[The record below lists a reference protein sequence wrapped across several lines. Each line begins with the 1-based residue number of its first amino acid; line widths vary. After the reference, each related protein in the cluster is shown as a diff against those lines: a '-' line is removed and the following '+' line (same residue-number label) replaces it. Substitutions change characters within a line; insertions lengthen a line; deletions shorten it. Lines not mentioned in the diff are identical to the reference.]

1 LTDRFEIEN
10 ISTVSALERSFGM
23 NNKYGKVGYRLRLM
37 KTSTVL
43 FGFLAMFLS
52 AEKHRGHY
60 PVSVWYAGG
69 KARAPMLEKV
79 TPEKI
84 PIWKKD
90 LQQIKDLGFNTVR
103 CWVEWTNNEPVEGQ
117 YDFSALE
124 TLADIAD
131 EAGLKLIVQVYIDS
145 APDWVG
151 QKYPDAKFVASN
163 GLPVESQA
171 SPGFCFDHL
180 EVRDKI
186 LKFFTEAAKVVKD
199 KPAFYGWDLWS
210 EPHIIN
216 WAEVYH
222 LGNAEYMQFCYC
234 HSTMTRFREWLKKKY
249 QTLDGLNR
257 AWYRTFQDWKEVE
270 PPRFGTILTYTDYI
284 DWKDFIA
291 DKLAEDLAM
300 KAEAVRKVVP
310 ESVITS
316 HSAIPGL
323 LTKPSWN
330 GTPDDRKMAD
340 SVDYYGASI
349 YPKHAWT
356 IKPWSPYFRASG
368 HDFTR
373 SMTLTNEG
381 FYIGELQ
388 AGYGVF
394 GMKVSEPVVPMDMR
408 DWIWTSVAYGARAI
422 NIYAYYPMSSGYE
435 SGGYGLIELDG
446 KVTDRAIAAGKVAGV
461 VTRNMAY
468 FLGAHP
474 PKAQVA
480 VLYNPLSHMVG
491 GQQTFTGEGQA
502 IGYNNLS
509 ESLQGIHRAF
519 FERSILADFLHVL
532 DLNPERLSQYKLLIV
547 PYPVMMSKAHIQ
559 RLIEYVKNGGTLVAE
574 ARCGWIDER
583 GFSSDVYPGG
593 GLHEVFGCREASL
606 EPIRKTSK
614 ITIKISHETL
624 PELKSGDVLDALF
637 FEESF
642 ELIDDKSVVLAE
654 FENGKPAVVYAP
666 FGKGKAI
673 IVGSFIGSA
682 YHHFENPNNAKLLAG
697 IARWLGISNPVQA
710 SSSEKGVLVEA
721 RILEGRKHK
730 ILFGFNRGDKR
741 TTAKF
746 EVAVTGQNWEAKNL
760 ESEEKVNVGF
770 LGECA
775 VLERVMEPQ
784 EVWVVLLSQK

>member
-1 LTDRFEIEN
+1 MKIKHEKLRYGLGSLRI
-10 ISTVSALERSFGM
+10 IVSF
-23 NNKYGKVGYRLRLM
+23 
-37 KTSTVL
+37 L
-43 FGFLAMFLS
+43 FFLAVCLP

-84 PIWKKD
+84 PLWRKD

-103 CWVEWTNNEPVEGQ
+103 CWVEWMNNEPVEGQ
-117 YDFSALE
+117 YDFSTLE
-124 TLADIAD
+124 TLVDLAS
-131 EAGLKLIVQVYIDS
+131 EVGLRVIVQVYIDS

-151 QKYPDAKFVASN
+151 QKYPDSKFVASN

-180 EVRDKI
+180 EVRKKI
-186 LKFFTEAAKVVKD
+186 LSFFTEAAKVVKD

-234 HSTMTRFREWLKKKY
+234 HSTMARFREWLKIKY
-249 QTLDGLNR
+249 KTLDDLNG
-257 AWYRTFQDWKEVE
+257 AWYRTFQNWEEVE
-270 PPRFGTILTYTDYI
+270 PPRFGTILTYTDFI
-284 DWKDFIA
+284 DWKNFIA

-300 KAEAVRKVVP
+300 KADAVRKVVP
-310 ESVITS
+310 QSVVTS
-316 HSAIPGL
+316 HSSIPGL
-323 LTKPSWN
+323 LTKPNWN
-330 GTPDDRKMAD
+330 GTPDDRKMAN

-373 SMTLTNEG
+373 SMTLTNGG

-408 DWIWTSVAYGARAI
+408 DWMWTSVAYGARAV

-446 KVTDRAIAAGKVAGV
+446 KVTDRAIAAGKVAKV
-461 VTRNMAY
+461 VTKNMGL
-468 FLGAHP
+468 FLEAHP
-474 PKAQVA
+474 PKAKVA

-491 GQQTFTGEGQA
+491 GQQSFTGEGQP

-519 FERSILADFLHVL
+519 FERGILVDFLHVM
-532 DLNPERLSQYKLLIV
+532 DLVPERLNEYRLLIV
-547 PYPVMMSKAHIQ
+547 PYPVMMSKANIQ
-559 RLIEYVKNGGTLVAE
+559 RLIDFVKEGGTLVAE

-593 GLHEVFGCREASL
+593 GLHEVFGCREDSL
-606 EPIRKTSK
+606 LPLRETSK
-614 ITIKISHETL
+614 IIIKAPHESL
-624 PELKSGDVLDALF
+624 PFLRQGDHLDALF

-654 FENGKPAVVYAP
+654 FENGKPAMVYAP
-666 FGKGKAI
+666 YGKGKAI

-682 YHHFENPNNAKLLAG
+682 YHHFQNSNNAKFLTGLAQ
-697 IARWLGISNPVQA
+697 WLGISNPVEA
-710 SSSEKGVLVEA
+710 SSLEKEVLVEA
-721 RILEGRKHK
+721 RVLEGQKHK
-730 ILFGFNRGDKR
+730 ILFGFNRGEKR

-746 EVAVTGQNWEAKNL
+746 EVAVMGQNWTAKNL
-760 ESEEKVNVGF
+760 ESERDVAIGF
-770 LGECA
+770 HGERA
-775 VLERVMEPQ
+775 VLEKTMEPQ
-784 EVWVVLLSQK
+784 EVWVVLLDQK

>member
-1 LTDRFEIEN
+1 MSL
-10 ISTVSALERSFGM
+10 
-23 NNKYGKVGYRLRLM
+23 
-37 KTSTVL
+37 L
-43 FGFLAMFLS
+43 FCLAVCFPE
-52 AEKHRGHY
+52 EKHRGHY

-84 PIWKKD
+84 PLWRKD

-117 YDFSALE
+117 YNFS
-124 TLADIAD
+124 TLNAIVDL
-131 EAGLKLIVQVYIDS
+131 AGEVGLRVIVQVYIDS

-151 QKYPDAKFVASN
+151 QKYPDSKFVASN

-180 EVRDKI
+180 EVRKKI
-186 LKFFTEAAKVVKD
+186 LSFFTEAAKAVKD

-234 HSTMTRFREWLKKKY
+234 HSTMARFREWLKVKY
-249 QTLDGLNR
+249 KTLDDLNG
-257 AWYRTFQDWKEVE
+257 AWYRTFQNWEEVE

-284 DWKDFIA
+284 DWKNFIA

-300 KAEAVRKVVP
+300 KADAVREVVP
-310 ESVITS
+310 QGVITS

-323 LTKPSWN
+323 LTKPNWN

-373 SMTLTNEG
+373 SMTLTNGG

-394 GMKVSEPVVPMDMR
+394 GMKVSEPVIPMDMR
-408 DWIWTSVAYGARAI
+408 DWMWTSVAYGARAV

-446 KVTDRAIAAGKVAGV
+446 KVTDRAIAAGKVAKV
-461 VTRNMAY
+461 VTKNMGL
-468 FLGAHP
+468 FLEAHP
-474 PKAQVA
+474 PKAKVA

-491 GQQTFTGEGQA
+491 GQQSFTGEGQS

-519 FERSILADFLHVL
+519 FERGILVDFLHVM
-532 DLNPERLSQYKLLIV
+532 DLIPERLNEYRLLIV
-547 PYPVMMSKAHIQ
+547 PYPVMMSKANIQ
-559 RLIEYVKNGGTLVAE
+559 RLINFVREGGTLVAE

-606 EPIRKTSK
+606 KPLRKTSK
-614 ITIKISHETL
+614 IIIKIPHETL
-624 PELKSGDVLDALF
+624 PDLRSGDVLDALF

-654 FENGKPAVVYAP
+654 FENGKPAMVYASY
-666 FGKGKAI
+666 GKGKAI

-682 YHHFENPNNAKLLAG
+682 YHHFQNSNNAKFLTGLAQ
-697 IARWLGISNPVQA
+697 WLGISNPVEV
-710 SSSEKGVLVEA
+710 SSLEKEVLVEA
-721 RILEGRKHK
+721 RVLEGQKRK
-730 ILFGFNRGDKR
+730 ILFGFNRGEKR
-741 TTAKF
+741 TSAKF
-746 EVAVTGQNWEAKNL
+746 EVAVTGQNWTAKNL
-760 ESEEKVNVGF
+760 ESERAVTIGF
-770 LGECA
+770 LGERA
-775 VLERVMEPQ
+775 VLEKPTEPQ
-784 EVWVVLLSQK
+784 EVWVVLLDQK

>member
-1 LTDRFEIEN
+1 
-10 ISTVSALERSFGM
+10 
-23 NNKYGKVGYRLRLM
+23 
-37 KTSTVL
+37 
-43 FGFLAMFLS
+43 
-52 AEKHRGHY
+52 
-60 PVSVWYAGG
+60 
-69 KARAPMLEKV
+69 MLEKV

-84 PIWKKD
+84 PLWKKD

-103 CWVEWTNNEPVEGQ
+103 CWIEWTTNEPVEGA
-117 YDFSALE
+117 YDFSTLE
-124 TLADIAD
+124 TLVDLA
-131 EAGLKLIVQVYIDS
+131 EEVGLRVLVQVYIDS

-171 SPGFCFDHL
+171 SPGFCFDHID
-180 EVRDKI
+180 VREKI
-186 LKFFTEAAKVVKD
+186 LKFFSEAARAVKD

-222 LGNAEYMQFCYC
+222 LGNAQYMQFCYC
-234 HSTMTRFREWLKKKY
+234 HSTMARFRDWLKKKY
-249 QTLDGLNR
+249 KSLDELNR
-257 AWYRTFQDWKEVE
+257 SWYRTFQKWEEVE

-284 DWKDFIA
+284 DWKNFIS

-310 ESVITS
+310 RGVITS

-323 LTKPSWN
+323 LTKPNWN
-330 GTPDDRKMAD
+330 GTPDDRKMAN

-356 IKPWSPYFRASG
+356 VKPWSPYFRASG

-373 SMTLTNEG
+373 SMTLTNGG

-408 DWIWTSVAYGARAI
+408 DWMWTSVAYGARAV
-422 NIYAYYPMSSGYE
+422 NVYAYYPMSSGYE

-446 KVTDRAIAAGKVAGV
+446 KVTDRAIAAGKVAKV
-461 VTRNMAY
+461 VTKNMDL
-468 FLGAHP
+468 FLEAHP
-474 PKAQVA
+474 PKAEVA

-491 GQQTFTGEGQA
+491 GQQTFTGEGQP

-519 FERSILADFLHVL
+519 FERSILVDFLHVL
-532 DLNPERLSQYKLLIV
+532 DLDSKRLNQYKLLIV
-547 PYPVMMSKAHIQ
+547 PFPVMMSEAHIQ
-559 RLIEYVKNGGTLVAE
+559 RLIEYVESGGTLIAE

-593 GLHEVFGCREASL
+593 GLHRVFGCREASL
-606 EPIRKTSK
+606 KPLRKTSK
-614 ITIKISHETL
+614 ITIKIPHEAL
-624 PELKSGDVLDALF
+624 PDLKSGDVLDALF

-642 ELIDDKSVVLAE
+642 EMTNDKSVVLAE
-654 FENGKPAVVYAP
+654 FDDGKPAIVYAP
-666 FGKGKAI
+666 YGKGKAV

-682 YHHFENPNNAKLLAG
+682 YHHFQNSNNAKFLVGLAQY
-697 IARWLGISNPVQA
+697 LGISKPVEA
-710 SSSEKGVLVEA
+710 SSSETDVLVEA
-721 RILEGRKHK
+721 RILESKNHK
-730 ILFGFNRGDKR
+730 ILFGFNRGEKR

-746 EVAVTGQNWEAKNL
+746 DVAVMEQDWTAEDL
-760 ESEEKVNVGF
+760 EIEKDVIFDIREGH
-770 LGECA
+770 A
-775 VLERVMEPQ
+775 VLEKIMEPQ
-784 EVWVVLLSQK
+784 EVWVVLLERQ